1 MIRNRFFTGRL
12 LTAEDFSLEQQY
24 FREKDKRHNRTLHGF
39 GVVTGLSV
47 SKSSGNTVTIAAG
60 LAIDCEG
67 NEILVEE
74 PLKHSLPASAGDT
87 IFLTLRYAE
96 HATEP
101 VSTTNPSCEV
111 ELSRIEETFDVI
123 FETQNTNQGHRHFRG
138 RWRACGKPHGLTIA
152 RLKRTSGNWR
162 VERRYHPPRLS

>member
-1 MIRNRFFTGRL
+1 MIRNRFFTGRF
-12 LTAEDFSLEQQY
+12 LTAEDLNHEQEY
-24 FREKDKRHNRTLHGF
+24 FREKHKRHNRTLHGF
-39 GVVTGLSV
+39 GVVTGLGV

-74 PLKHSLPASAGDT
+74 SFKYALPASALET

-96 HATEP
+96 HAIDP
-101 VSTTNPSCEV
+101 IPTTKQSSDMEFSKV
-111 ELSRIEETFDVI
+111 EETFDVV